1 MLDIVDTTPSD
12 GIFDVETIV
21 KALLGGND
29 RSVDAEGAETSKE
42 KI

>member
-12 GIFDVETIV
+12 GTFTTETIV

-29 RSVDAEGAETSKE
+29 RSIDTVGAETLRE
-42 KI
+42 